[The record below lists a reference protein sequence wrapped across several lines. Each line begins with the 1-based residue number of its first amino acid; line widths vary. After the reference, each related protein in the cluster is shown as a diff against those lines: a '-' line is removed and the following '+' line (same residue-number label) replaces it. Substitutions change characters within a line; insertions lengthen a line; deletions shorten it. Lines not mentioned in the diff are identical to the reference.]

1 VLLSLLIPQPS
12 SGGLPYKRNFDLT
25 AELAKITVPTLI
37 IVGEREKMGF
47 PQAEKMH
54 ELIKKSAIVN
64 IQGKVCFGFRA
75 QCLEFMPQTIE
86 HLCLAI
92 WAILVTKNVSYKY
105 CALLLYF
112 SRGDN
117 KEKRK

>member
-1 VLLSLLIPQPS
+1 
-12 SGGLPYKRNFDLT
+12 LT

-64 IQGKVCFGFRA
+64 IPDAYHLTNLENSEQFNRAVAEFLKV
-75 QCLEFMPQTIE
+75 EYE
-86 HLCLAI
+86 
-92 WAILVTKNVSYKY
+92 
-105 CALLLYF
+105 
-112 SRGDN
+112 
-117 KEKRK
+117 RKGLFWISGSMLRIYATDY

>member
-1 VLLSLLIPQPS
+1 M
-12 SGGLPYKRNFDLT
+12 T

-64 IQGKVCFGFRA
+64 IPDAYHLTNLENSEQFNRAVAEFLKV
-75 QCLEFMPQTIE
+75 EYE
-86 HLCLAI
+86 
-92 WAILVTKNVSYKY
+92 
-105 CALLLYF
+105 
-112 SRGDN
+112 
-117 KEKRK
+117 RKGLFWISGSMLRIYATDY